1 MLRFKV
7 ILTLIIL
14 SGCIAKSRDEII
26 DFEGV
31 SPDKGIE
38 YLNNIEKRA
47 SNNPD
52 VYYKRASLYFEI
64 GKYDQALA
72 DITKSLEIEEAN
84 ADYVYLGGKIN
95 QRLGLSEK
103 AIEQLLLAEGL
114 GLHNNLLY
122 QILAEEYLKLG
133 KPEEAKLA
141 IERLIGL
148 NKNSTNYA
156 LAGQIALN
164 LSDTV
169 LAEQYYQKSINKEPN
184 IPSLSALSKIYSN
197 KGDMELAGD
206 YINKALEIAP
216 DQIPN
221 LYQKAKI
228 LGSLTLVDSAKNI
241 YQHII
246 ILDSSQSEFHYELA
260 EIYYEQYKYDSAKVF
275 VEKSLRLNASDIS
288 AQLLRARIQ
297 NRMTDYEESISS
309 YKAILAQDST
319 YNLAQLELDNLQ
331 RKVAYLRRLDQERR
345 ALDSARR
352 NAPALI
358 DRKGIDN

>member
-1 MLRFKV
+1 
-7 ILTLIIL
+7 
-14 SGCIAKSRDEII
+14 
-26 DFEGV
+26 
-31 SPDKGIE
+31 
-38 YLNNIEKRA
+38 
-47 SNNPD
+47 
-52 VYYKRASLYFEI
+52 
-64 GKYDQALA
+64 
-72 DITKSLEIEEAN
+72 
-84 ADYVYLGGKIN
+84 
-95 QRLGLSEK
+95 
-103 AIEQLLLAEGL
+103 AEGL